1 MGFCEQDNI
10 NGENKIKI
18 VIKGFVIHVF
28 IVIEAQKINTTILN
42 GFAYFFCVGWCSY
55 GQKLFEQFVE
65 TKINR
70 QHH

>member
-28 IVIEAQKINTTILN
+28 IVIVAQKINTTILN
-42 GFAYFFCVGWCSY
+42 AFAYFFCVG
-55 GQKLFEQFVE
+55 
-65 TKINR
+65 
-70 QHH
+70 